1 MSDRITI
8 INNDNGTVD
17 AMVNGEN
24 VENIPSTNLDPSV
37 HAVQW
42 YGDHGEVEYND
53 RNEEITDFSAFE
65 SIMGDRQAEIDR
77 RDEEAVQ
84 EALDNEPSEE
94 EKDRIV
100 RNELLEETD
109 WIVIKYLDIG
119 EPVPQEWS
127 DYRQA
132 LRDITE
138 QAGFPGNVDWPTEPT
153 TAP

>member
-8 INNDNGTVD
+8 INNDDGTVD
-17 AMVNGEN
+17 VNLNGEN
-24 VENIPSTNLDPSV
+24 VEKVPTTNLDSSI

-53 RNEEITDFSAFE
+53 HNEEITDFSQFDAV
-65 SIMGDRQAEIDR
+65 MNDRQTEIDR

-94 EKDRIV
+94 EKDRSDRDV
-100 RNELLEETD
+100 LLTSTD

-119 EPVPQEWS
+119 DPVPQEWA

-138 QAGFPGNVDWPTEPT
+138 QDGFPGNVVWPEEPT
-153 TAP
+153 TTP

>member
-8 INNDNGTVD
+8 INNDDGTIDVI
-17 AMVNGEN
+17 VNGEN
-24 VENIPSTNLDPSV
+24 VENIPATNLDSSI

-42 YGDHGEVEYND
+42 YGDRGEVEYND
-53 RNEEITDFSAFE
+53 RNEEITDFSEFDA
-65 SIMGDRQAEIDR
+65 IINDRDKEIDR
-77 RDEEAVQ
+77 LTQ

-94 EKDRIV
+94 EKDRAQRV
-100 RNELLEETD
+100 SLLEETD